1 MRTILPRWR
10 GVLFGIAVAGTLGFG
25 ATQAF
30 AAPTE
35 HKREVCS
42 TCWGRCPLFG
52 GDFVNHQC
60 ICCLP

>member
-1 MRTILPRWR
+1 
-10 GVLFGIAVAGTLGFG
+10 VLFGIAVAGTLGFG

-30 AAPTE
+30 AVPTE